1 MDTHYSMT
9 REFTE
14 GSVDAGDLSTKV
26 DLNDYGEVCSKSLK
40 EIRKETDNGMKT
52 KRKKKAQSKAETKPV
67 PPESV
72 IIEPAGESV
81 LIDPAEKS
89 EVADERGTM
98 SNDAVEKEAAREN
111 IVESAIGKSTDETLD
126 ALEKLKAKTPKKE
139 KGNSSNGKAESR
151 SDKAEKS
158 LFDDIP
164 DRVQAKDTVQNEPA
178 VMNARTS
185 EQFTGTS
192 MFEKDTEPAQ
202 KSETKEESSGGID
215 IIEFLHKV
223 STLTQLRQ
231 FSDVL
236 LRFDFYISHTENNG
250 AALYSELIECL
261 DRITS
266 NSKSLLDFVC
276 ANFEVYNKSLV
287 DITALCITHC
297 EKDPVNTELAE
308 TLRQLKRCMR

>member
-1 MDTHYSMT
+1 MDTRHSMT

-14 GSVDAGDLSTKV
+14 GSVNVGDFSTKV
-26 DLNDYGEVCSKSLK
+26 DLKDYGEVCSKSLK

-52 KRKKKAQSKAETKPV
+52 KRKKRAQSKAETKPV

-81 LIDPAEKS
+81 LIEPAEES
-89 EVADERGTM
+89 EIVDERGTTN
-98 SNDAVEKEAAREN
+98 NDVAEKEATREN
-111 IVESAIGKSTDETLD
+111 IVESAIGKTADETLD

-139 KGNSSNGKAESR
+139 KSNPSESKVEPR
-151 SDKAEKS
+151 PAKAEKS

-164 DRVQAKDTVQNEPA
+164 DREPAKTAIQNEPVVA
-178 VMNARTS
+178 NTRAS

-192 MFEKDTEPAQ
+192 MFEKDTEPAP
-202 KSETKEESSGGID
+202 KSETKEESGGGID

-261 DRITS
+261 DRITN

-287 DITALCITHC
+287 DITAMCVTHC
-297 EKDPVNTELAE
+297 EKDPANAELTE